1 MPWTSAALACEM
13 TQLLCR
19 SDSVRAMWRA
29 LSHGSSCPQYPV
41 RENMPRRT
49 HVMAPAWTPRLRRRD
64 SPGEVATRQRRR
76 RSATSR
82 CLSAAWAWLAC
93 RAAVCVIGPGWG
105 RCEPAALEGFS
116 GMAAPWFVSHASG
129 ETDGGFVRAR
139 AAGAAGA
146 PILPESA
153 RAAAMPAANGSSKGV
168 DARSSVP
175 SGRIEDGSGASQAA
189 GLGPANVAV
198 LDRQSHKTP
207 VGESPCV
214 RKRSTRQ
221 MKTRE
226 RSSFR
231 QGTS

>member
-1 MPWTSAALACEM
+1 MGRAA
-13 TQLLCR
+13 
-19 SDSVRAMWRA
+19 
-29 LSHGSSCPQYPV
+29 PQYPV

-116 GMAAPWFVSHASG
+116 GMVAPWFVSHASG

-153 RAAAMPAANGSSKGV
+153 RAAAMPAANGSPKGV
-168 DARSSVP
+168 DAWSSVP
-175 SGRIEDGSGASQAA
+175 SGRIEDSSGAGRRYRTHERSDFGQ
-189 GLGPANVAV
+189 AV
-198 LDRQSHKTP
+198 LQNPSWQKPVCPKTLHSADEDP
-207 VGESPCV
+207 
-214 RKRSTRQ
+214 R
-221 MKTRE
+221 M
-226 RSSFR
+226 
-231 QGTS
+231 